1 MGIYENWLLIKYTLG
16 LFLTLEE
23 VEKIF
28 TEGLGA
34 FCNAYFLISFEHD
47 ISEIGSWL
55 SYIKVTVLTALIDNY
70 VEA

>member
-1 MGIYENWLLIKYTLG
+1 VGIYENWLLIKYTLG

-34 FCNAYFLISFEHD
+34 FCNANFSTSFEHD
-47 ISEIGSWL
+47 IRELRSWL
-55 SYIKVTVLTALIDNY
+55 SYIKGVLIDIH
-70 VEA
+70 VET